1 MQGCC
6 PLADTAQDAAP
17 EVAIQGDDGP
27 LWTGPWHPAVH
38 VEYLVRALVPPN
50 LENAGV
56 VARRLQQRL
65 PRSAPTLDR
74 AAGSR

>member
-1 MQGCC
+1 MPAEQ
-6 PLADTAQDAAP
+6 AAAEKTP
-17 EVAIQGDDGP
+17 QQVALRGDDGP

-38 VEYLVRALVPPN
+38 VEYLVRAFVPPD
-50 LENAGV
+50 LKDAPV

-74 AAGSR
+74 ERK